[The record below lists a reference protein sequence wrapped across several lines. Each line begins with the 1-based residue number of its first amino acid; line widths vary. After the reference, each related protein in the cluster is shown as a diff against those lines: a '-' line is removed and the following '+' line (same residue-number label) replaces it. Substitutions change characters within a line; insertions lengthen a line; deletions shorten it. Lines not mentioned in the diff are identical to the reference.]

1 MTLWTP
7 ANLATLPTHWWD
19 AQESS
24 TITISTGNSVSAWAN
39 KGSAGGTVTQ
49 ATAASQP
56 TRSTSSFGGRQALF
70 FDGTDDFFASTFAVG
85 AAFRLFAVI
94 NYFNKIDQ
102 LILGGANTF
111 VPLASG
117 PSSGSA
123 TNNQVWRVNNVNTIG
138 PQTVWQNAVAASV
151 GTRSEIWT
159 QLTGGQRIFSIR
171 NLPAF
176 GGYRLFEGGNTV
188 FRPNGSVAEILLVPE
203 AGLTQADDDL
213 ITGYLAWRWG
223 LEGALPA
230 DHPYKT
236 AAPAVGPSANNATAA
251 SAFDLAGSSA
261 AALVIAAQGASGL
274 EITGAGSVAVRIA
287 GTGAGSL
294 PLGGSA
300 QAASQAQASAAANGT
315 LPLAGSA
322 VTQVQITASASGAL
336 SLGGSAQASAAAI
349 VAATATGT
357 LPLGG
362 AGTVTARIAATGAG
376 TIDLGGASAVQ
387 VRIGAAGAGEL
398 PLAGAGA
405 ITTRIGAAGNG
416 AIGLGGTSV
425 AQAQIG
431 AEAAGALALTGT
443 ATAADRARVP
453 SLIFA
458 VLRED
463 RIFFIAR
470 EQRIFPVAREQRIF
484 KLKRAA

>member
-19 AQESS
+19 AQDSS
-24 TITISTGNSVSAWAN
+24 TITISTGSSVSAW
-39 KGSAGGTVTQ
+39 
-49 ATAASQP
+49 
-56 TRSTSSFGGRQALF
+56 
-70 FDGTDDFFASTFAVG
+70 
-85 AAFRLFAVI
+85 
-94 NYFNKIDQ
+94 
-102 LILGGANTF
+102 ANTF
-111 VPLASG
+111 VPLAQA
-117 PSSGSA
+117 GSA
-123 TNNQVWRVNNVNTIG
+123 SVDVYRVNGTNFNG
-138 PQTVWQNAVAASV
+138 PQTLYSNGTAVVVNTRGQASDLISPADQV
-151 GTRSEIWT
+151 
-159 QLTGGQRIFSIR
+159 FSMR

-176 GGYRLFEGGNTV
+176 TGYSLFDTPNFTPN
-188 FRPNGSVAEILLVPE
+188 RPNGYIGEILLVPE

-213 ITGYLAWRWG
+213 ITGYLAWKWG
-223 LEGALPA
+223 LEGSLPA

-236 AAPAVGPSANNATAA
+236 AAPTVGPSANNATAA
-251 SAFDLAGSSA
+251 SAFDLGGSSA
-261 AALVIAAQGASGL
+261 AALAIAAQGASGL
-274 EITGAGSVAVRIA
+274 EITGAGSATVRIA
-287 GTGAGSL
+287 ATGAGSL

-300 QAASQAQASAAANGT
+300 QAASQAQASAAASGT

-322 VTQVQITASASGAL
+322 VTQVRITASASGAL

-349 VAATATGT
+349 VAATATVT

-362 AGTVTARIAATGAG
+362 AGTITARIVTTGAG

-387 VRIGAAGAGEL
+387 VRIGAAGSGEL

-431 AEAAGALALTGT
+431 AEAAGALPLTGT

-458 VLRED
+458 VPRED

-470 EQRIFPVAREQRIF
+470 EQRIFRVAREQRIF